1 MEATRV
7 IWYECV
13 IAPAYFA
20 SFTRPVTVAE
30 SSPPFP
36 RFPYSPL
43 PSPADDVAS
52 VFTLSSFAPVRLI
65 PRETSSMFKFLGR
78 FTATHPRKI
87 CAAWLGA
94 GLLLTLLAPSWD
106 ARTQDDDVRFLPE
119 RCDSVRGYHLFK
131 DAFPLYAGAS
141 RAIFVVERSDRKL
154 TRADL
159 EMVDKMT
166 ADLNALRDDEPD
178 LEIGKVQ
185 SRLDPFI
192 GKRLVSADGQCA
204 LIQMSLASPYL
215 ALQTRKAVDHAEARL
230 RQRLAEAGA
239 DAPRLLTS
247 GAAGVGRDLIT
258 ASEHSFQTTTIATI
272 VLVVVVLL
280 LVYRAPLLALVPLT
294 TIAISVWVA
303 LKALALCTLIPGFYL
318 VNVSK
323 VFAIVLL
330 YGAGTDYCLF
340 LLSRFREELG
350 KGQGMS
356 SAISRSVGGVGG
368 ALAASAATVIC
379 GLGLMCAAEFA
390 KVRYAGP
397 AIALSLTVVLLA
409 SLTLT
414 PALLHLLG
422 ARVFWPS
429 REPVLRETRWQTR
442 TWEWISA
449 KVVERPLLTWSV
461 AAAILLP
468 LILLGLRVKPSHKPT
483 GELGPWTASVQGI
496 QAIQRHYTAGETGPI
511 TVLLSSPMDWN
522 SKQGQQLIHHLS
534 QGFCR
539 LDNVAEVRSLTQPL
553 GKPLAEA
560 PLLKTPQ
567 GKAVA
572 GAFMQVLQRGA
583 SAVRGQ
589 ARQAARAFYTAD
601 LPPAD
606 GAPRRHV
613 ARLDV
618 VLRSDPFEPRSIET
632 LEVLQT
638 WLREELPRSPLAKD
652 GVAAECYGVTV
663 NSRDLARVTDADRAR
678 INTLVLA
685 AVFLILLVLVR
696 RPWLAAYLL
705 GTVLL
710 SYFATLGATAL
721 VGRIIGGRPL
731 TEVDW
736 RVPFFLFTML
746 VAVGEDYNILLI
758 ARLLQERKRFG
769 WEEGTRRALAFT
781 GGTITT
787 CGLIM
792 AGTFTTL
799 MLARLSTLVQVGFA
813 LGFGVLLDTF
823 VVRPFLVPAFTLLV
837 ARWRGDETEDDA
849 PIWMKLRWPRRR
861 AG

>member
-1 MEATRV
+1 
-7 IWYECV
+7 
-13 IAPAYFA
+13 
-20 SFTRPVTVAE
+20 
-30 SSPPFP
+30 
-36 RFPYSPL
+36 
-43 PSPADDVAS
+43 
-52 VFTLSSFAPVRLI
+52 
-65 PRETSSMFKFLGR
+65 MFKFLGR

-106 ARTQDDDVRFLPE
+106 ARTHDDDVRFLPE
-119 RCDSVRGYHLFK
+119 RCDSVRAYHLLQE
-131 DAFPLYAGAS
+131 AFPNYVGAS
-141 RAIFVVERSDRKL
+141 RAIFVVERADRKL

-159 EMVDKMT
+159 ELVDKMA
-166 ADLNALRDDEPD
+166 ADLNALRDEEPD
-178 LEIGKVQ
+178 LEIGKVY

-215 ALQTRKAVDHAEARL
+215 ALQTQKAVDHAEARL
-230 RQRLAEAGA
+230 RKRVSEAGS
-239 DAPRLLTS
+239 DAPRFLTS
-247 GAAGVGRDLIT
+247 GAAGVGRDLVS

-280 LVYRAPLLALVPLT
+280 LIYRAPLLALVPLT
-294 TIAISVWVA
+294 TIGVSVWVA

-350 KGQGMS
+350 KNQGLP
-356 SAISRSVGGVGG
+356 SAIGRSVGGVGG
-368 ALAASAATVIC
+368 ALAASAGTVIC
-379 GLGLMCAAEFA
+379 GLGLMWAAEFA
-390 KVRYAGP
+390 KVRCAGP
-397 AIALSLTVVLLA
+397 AIALSLAVVLLA

-422 ARVFWPS
+422 TRVFWPS
-429 REPVLRETRWQTR
+429 REPVLRESRWQT
-442 TWEWISA
+442 TFWDWISG
-449 KVVERPLLTWSV
+449 KVVERPLLTWSI
-461 AAAILLP
+461 AAAVLLP
-468 LILLGLRVKPSHKPT
+468 LILLGLRVKPNHKPT
-483 GELGPWTASVQGI
+483 GELGRNSASVQGI
-496 QAIQRHYTAGETGPI
+496 EAIQRHYTAGETGPI
-511 TVLLSSPMDWN
+511 TVLLSSTMDWN
-522 SKQGQQLIHHLS
+522 TKQGQRVIQHLS

-539 LDNVAEVRSLTQPL
+539 LDNVAEVRSVTQPL
-553 GKPLAEA
+553 GTPLTVATMPRARSE
-560 PLLKTPQ
+560 
-567 GKAVA
+567 KAVVS
-572 GAFMQVLQRGA
+572 AFMKMLQRGA
-583 SAVRGQ
+583 AEVRSQ
-589 ARQAARAFYTAD
+589 AQQNAREFYVAD
-601 LPPAD
+601 LPTTD
-606 GAPRRHV
+606 GQPPRHV
-613 ARLDV
+613 TRLDV
-618 VLRSDPFEPRSIET
+618 VLRSDPFDAKSIET

-652 GVAAECYGVTV
+652 GIISECYGVTV
-663 NSRDLARVTDADRAR
+663 NARDLAQVTNADRAR
-678 INTLVLA
+678 INLLVLA

-721 VGRIIGGRPL
+721 AGKIIGGRPL

-746 VAVGEDYNILLI
+746 VAIGEDYNILLI

-792 AGTFTTL
+792 AGTFATL
-799 MLARLSTLVQVGFA
+799 MLARLSTLVQIGFA

-823 VVRPFLVPAFTLLV
+823 VVRPFLVPAFILLV
-837 ARWRGDETEDDA
+837 ARWKGEEADNDS

>member
-1 MEATRV
+1 
-7 IWYECV
+7 
-13 IAPAYFA
+13 
-20 SFTRPVTVAE
+20 
-30 SSPPFP
+30 
-36 RFPYSPL
+36 
-43 PSPADDVAS
+43 
-52 VFTLSSFAPVRLI
+52 
-65 PRETSSMFKFLGR
+65 MFKFLGR

-94 GLLLTLLAPSWD
+94 GILLTLLAPSWD

-119 RCDSVRGYHLFK
+119 RCDSVRGYNLLK
-131 DAFPLYAGAS
+131 QAFPRDVFAS
-141 RAIFVVERSDRKL
+141 RAIFVVERTDRKL

-159 EMVDKMT
+159 ELVDKMA
-166 ADLNALRDDEPD
+166 ADLNALRDEEPD
-178 LEIGKVQ
+178 LQIGKVY

-192 GKRLVSADGQCA
+192 GKRLVSKDGQCA

-215 ALQTRKAVDHAEARL
+215 ALQTQKAVDHAEARL
-230 RQRLAEAGA
+230 RQRLAKSGA

-247 GAAGVGRDLIT
+247 GAAGVGRDLVT

-272 VLVVVVLL
+272 VLVIVVLL
-280 LVYRAPLLALVPLT
+280 LIYRAPLLALVPLT
-294 TIAISVWVA
+294 TIGVSVWVA

-350 KGQGMS
+350 KDQGIA

-368 ALAASAATVIC
+368 ALTASAGTVIC
-379 GLGLMCAAEFA
+379 GLGLMWAAEFA
-390 KVRYAGP
+390 KVRCAGP

-429 REPVLRETRWQTR
+429 RQPVLQEARWQTR
-442 TWEWISA
+442 LWDWISA
-449 KVVERPLLTWSV
+449 KVVERPLLTWSL
-461 AAAILLP
+461 AAALLLP
-468 LILLGLRVKPSHKPT
+468 LVLLGLRVKPNHKPT
-483 GELGPWTASVQGI
+483 GELGSASPSVQGI
-496 QAIQRHYTAGETGPI
+496 AAIQRHYTAGETGPI
-511 TVLLSSPMDWN
+511 TVLLSSPIDWN
-522 SKQGQQLIHHLS
+522 STQGQRLIHHLS

-553 GKPLAEA
+553 GAPLAETA
-560 PLLKTPQ
+560 VS
-567 GKAVA
+567 KAHTDKGVV
-572 GAFMQVLQRGA
+572 GAFMKALQRGA
-583 SAVRGQ
+583 AEVRGQ
-589 ARQAARAFYTAD
+589 AQQTARTFYVAD
-601 LPPAD
+601 LPSAG
-606 GAPRRHV
+606 GATPRHIT
-613 ARLDV
+613 RLDV
-618 VLRSDPFEPRSIET
+618 VLHSDPFERQSIET

-638 WLREELPRSPLAKD
+638 WLREELPRSPLARE
-652 GVAAECYGVTV
+652 GVASECYGVTV

-678 INTLVLA
+678 INLLVVA
-685 AVFLILLVLVR
+685 AVFLILLALVR

-705 GTVLL
+705 ATVLL

-721 VGRIIGGRPL
+721 AGKIIGGRPL

-746 VAVGEDYNILLI
+746 VAIGEDYNILLI

-769 WEEGTRRALAFT
+769 WEEGTRRAVAFT

-792 AGTFTTL
+792 AGTFATL
-799 MLARLSTLVQVGFA
+799 MLARLNTLVQIGFA

-837 ARWRGDETEDDA
+837 MRWKGDRAEDDS